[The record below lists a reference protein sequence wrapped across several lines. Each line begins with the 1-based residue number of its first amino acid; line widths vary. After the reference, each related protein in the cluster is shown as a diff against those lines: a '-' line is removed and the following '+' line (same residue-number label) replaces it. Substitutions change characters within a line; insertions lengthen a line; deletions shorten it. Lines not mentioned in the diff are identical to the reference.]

1 MAVNE
6 CPKKSVQSPTPIG
19 GLDFLDMDHLL
30 NYPEIEILD
39 FLDTPTFAR
48 ASMGLRKLQGT
59 AFPRA
64 TSLPRFS

>member
-6 CPKKSVQSPTPIG
+6 CPEKSVQSPTPIG

-59 AFPRA
+59 AFARGFC
-64 TSLPRFS
+64 LMGLG